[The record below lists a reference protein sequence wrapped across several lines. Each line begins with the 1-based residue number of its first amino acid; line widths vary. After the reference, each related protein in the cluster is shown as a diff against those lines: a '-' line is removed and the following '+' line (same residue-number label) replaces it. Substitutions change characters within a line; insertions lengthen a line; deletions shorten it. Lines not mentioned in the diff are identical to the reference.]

1 MNMSALS
8 VLYLV
13 LPFVG
18 VFALHEIEELATTSR
33 WSARFNER
41 RASVSPLLWLLLG
54 RFYKADKREMWLTA
68 IEQLLLL
75 VVITEYSL
83 TSGSAMSELLWMTA
97 FLAYSVHA
105 LLHIV
110 LAVAVRGYFPGL
122 VTAVLSLPF
131 VVYGIHSIALV
142 HPWSQLIALSLA
154 GVSLAIVNLLIVKSV
169 SSNILTKD

>member
-1 MNMSALS
+1 MSALS

-18 VFALHEIEELATTSR
+18 VFALHEIEELFTASR

-41 RASVSPLLWLLLG
+41 RPSVSPLLWLFLG
-54 RFYKADKREMWLTA
+54 RFYNADKRELWFAA

-75 VVITEYSL
+75 VIITEYSL
-83 TSGSAMSELLWMTA
+83 SSGSAKSELIWMTA

-110 LAVAVRGYFPGL
+110 RAVIVRGYFPGL

-131 VVYGIHSIALV
+131 VGYGIHSISLA
-142 HPWSQLIALSLA
+142 HPWTQLIAMAVAGSTLSA
-154 GVSLAIVNLLIVKSV
+154 GNLLILRSIFA
-169 SSNILTKD
+169 NTPTKG